1 MKDQETTYRV
11 CPLLAHVGNF
21 WEGEEK
27 RRERKIFEAERA
39 KEEVMAKD
47 NSYTG

>member
-1 MKDQETTYRV
+1 MKVT
-11 CPLLAHVGNF
+11 

-27 RRERKIFEAERA
+27 RKERKGEKERKIFEAERA

-47 NSYTG
+47 NSYTS